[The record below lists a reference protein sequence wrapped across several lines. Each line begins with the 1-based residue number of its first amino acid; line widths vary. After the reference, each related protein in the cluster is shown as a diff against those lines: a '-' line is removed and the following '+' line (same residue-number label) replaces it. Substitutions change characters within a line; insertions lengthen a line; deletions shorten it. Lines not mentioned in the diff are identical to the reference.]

1 MKIKEIYPNLY
12 HIKFKDQYTETMTFI
27 RLQEFYESPFPNI
40 RGQYFT
46 LEEFMDC
53 YAKFKGNF
61 TYCTDWSGFNVP
73 GNIVLEFIE
82 LFKNGMWD
90 NNREKEML
98 LIHMLEKRV
107 TNFDSGKFYVIATH
121 KKEDLSHEI
130 AHGLFYLKP
139 SYRRA
144 MERLVDFR
152 NKYIRKLKKELLKM
166 GYDKRFLIDEIQA
179 YLSTDT
185 WDKFEDKKLINK
197 FKKVF
202 KRYTRTNK
210 IS

>member
-12 HIKFKDQYTETMTFI
+12 HVKFKDRYTETMTFI
-27 RLQEFYESPFPNI
+27 RLQEFYESSLSNI

-46 LEEFMDC
+46 LEEFMDS

-73 GNIVLEFIE
+73 GNVVLEFIE
-82 LFKNGMWD
+82 LFQNCMWD
-90 NNREKEML
+90 NTRKKEML
-98 LIHMLEKRV
+98 LIYTLERKVR
-107 TNFDSGKFYVIATH
+107 NFDTGKFYVIATH
-121 KKEDLSHEI
+121 KNEDLSHEI
-130 AHGLFYLKP
+130 AHGLFYLRP

-144 MERLVDFR
+144 MEKLVDFK
-152 NKYIRKLKKELLKM
+152 NKNIKKLKRDLLKI
-166 GYDKRFLIDEIQA
+166 GYDKRFLVDEIQA

-185 WDKFEDKKLINK
+185 WDKFEDIELINK

-202 KRYTRTNK
+202 KRYTK
-210 IS
+210 KGFAK